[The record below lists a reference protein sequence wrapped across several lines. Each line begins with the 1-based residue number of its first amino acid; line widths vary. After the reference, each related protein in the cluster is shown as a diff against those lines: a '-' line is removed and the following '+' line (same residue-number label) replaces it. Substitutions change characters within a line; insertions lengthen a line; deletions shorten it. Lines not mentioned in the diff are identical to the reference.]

1 MEKEKV
7 LQSLAELEKHL
18 QGVKNATEQVNT
30 VVSASTNVVSAA
42 NKFVEQSTELIKQIK
57 EIAESGY
64 VEVKD
69 TALKAISQSVQEV
82 LNTKTQCIQ
91 EFGTYMNEEKVLLSE
106 HLQQLEEKMDNA
118 FSSAI
123 NALNNAVKGIN
134 DSNESLK
141 TVVAS
146 VLAPTVH
153 ELKDLTDNKL
163 SKLPEDITKILES
176 SAKQQKERDLLLRKD
191 IKSLKTQNFILA
203 FCLAAM
209 IALEFLIKFVR

>member
-69 TALKAISQSVQEV
+69 TALKAISQSAKEV
-82 LNTKTQCIQ
+82 VNTKTQCI
-91 EFGTYMNEEKVLLSE
+91 EELRSYMNDEKVLLSE
-106 HLQQLEEKMDNA
+106 HLQRLEDSMNRTV
-118 FSSAI
+118 SSAVD
-123 NALNNAVKGIN
+123 ALNSAA
-134 DSNESLK
+134 NEVSI
-141 TVVAS
+141 AS
-146 VLAPTVH
+146 ENLNSIVTNVLAPTVAD
-153 ELKDLTDNKL
+153 LKDLTDNKL
-163 SKLPEDITKILES
+163 SNLPEDITKIIES
-176 SAKQQKERDLLLRKD
+176 SAKQQEERDLLLRKD

-203 FCLAAM
+203 ICLAAM
-209 IALEFLIKFVR
+209 IAVEFLIKFVR

>member
-18 QGVKNATEQVNT
+18 QGVKDATEQVNS
-30 VVSASTNVVSAA
+30 VVSASGKVVTAA

-64 VEVKD
+64 TEVKD
-69 TALKAISQSVQEV
+69 AALKSISQSAQEV
-82 LNTKTQCIQ
+82 VNTKTQCI
-91 EFGTYMNEEKVLLSE
+91 NELRTFMDEQKVHLNE
-106 HLQQLEEKMDNA
+106 HEQRLEDKM
-118 FSSAI
+118 
-123 NALNNAVKGIN
+123 NNAVN
-134 DSNESLK
+134 SVVHAMNSAVSEVRNVSENLNC
-141 TVVAS
+141 TVNN
-146 VLAPTVH
+146 VLAPTVAD
-153 ELKDLTDNKL
+153 LKNLTNNKL
-163 SKLPEDITKILES
+163 SNLPEDITKILES
-176 SAKQQKERDLLLRKD
+176 SAKQLEERDLLLRKD

>member
-18 QGVKNATEQVNT
+18 QGVKDATEQVNS
-30 VVSASTNVVSAA
+30 VVSASGKVVTAA

-64 VEVKD
+64 TEVKD
-69 TALKAISQSVQEV
+69 AALKSISQSAQEV
-82 LNTKTQCIQ
+82 VNTKTQCI
-91 EFGTYMNEEKVLLSE
+91 NELRTFMDEQKVLLNEHEQRLEDKMNNTVNSVVHAMNSAVSE
-106 HLQQLEEKMDNA
+106 VRNVSEN
-118 FSSAI
+118 
-123 NALNNAVKGIN
+123 LNC
-134 DSNESLK
+134 
-141 TVVAS
+141 TVNN
-146 VLAPTVH
+146 VLAPTVAD
-153 ELKDLTDNKL
+153 LKDLTDNKL
-163 SKLPEDITKILES
+163 SNLPEDITKILES
-176 SAKQQKERDLLLRKD
+176 SAKQLEERDLLLRKD

>member
-18 QGVKNATEQVNT
+18 QGVKDATEQVNS
-30 VVSASTNVVSAA
+30 VVSASGKVVTAA

-64 VEVKD
+64 TEVKD
-69 TALKAISQSVQEV
+69 AALKSISQSAQEV
-82 LNTKTQCIQ
+82 VNTKTQCI
-91 EFGTYMNEEKVLLSE
+91 NELRTFMDEQKVLLNE
-106 HLQQLEEKMDNA
+106 HEQRLEDKM
-118 FSSAI
+118 
-123 NALNNAVKGIN
+123 NNAVN
-134 DSNESLK
+134 SVVHAMNSAVSEVRNVSENLNC
-141 TVVAS
+141 TVNN
-146 VLAPTVH
+146 VLAPTVAD
-153 ELKDLTDNKL
+153 LKNLTDNKL
-163 SKLPEDITKILES
+163 SNLPEDITKILES
-176 SAKQQKERDLLLRKD
+176 SAKQLEERDLLLRKD